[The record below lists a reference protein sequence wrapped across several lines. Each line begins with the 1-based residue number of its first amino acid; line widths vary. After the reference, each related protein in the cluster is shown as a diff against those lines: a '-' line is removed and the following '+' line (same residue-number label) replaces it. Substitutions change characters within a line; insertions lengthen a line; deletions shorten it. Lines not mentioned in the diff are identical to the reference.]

1 MAELEVDTL
10 NPCILENLFILISC
24 LSDYQAAHRMQCELI
39 PKCLKTGR
47 LFVGI
52 LLSNRAL

>member
-10 NPCILENLFILISC
+10 NPFILENLFILISC

-39 PKCLKTGR
+39 PKCLNTEDFSWAPYCLIG
-47 LFVGI
+47 L
-52 LLSNRAL
+52 